1 MEEFK
6 MNNDYEIKMDG
17 KEHKFGEAT
26 RFTKDGKGRFDLI
39 PGDVIEILENAKS
52 FDEIS
57 STTFTRTTVYTAAF
71 NKDFVYAI
79 LGMCVLN
86 YADTSDDQKDV
97 DLDKCFYSMIRDLAI
112 HFQKGAEKYGEHNCE
127 KGIPLWSFHDSG
139 LRHLTQWLLG
149 ENDEN
154 HFIAAVWNFVMA
166 IWTIKNHPGRCVEH
180 PVEETNVTDKQREAC
195 QEFLSSKWNDAEI
208 VINAQKD
215 VCQDFLSSKWDNAES
230 VIDDMVEKINLF
242 REGHKNG
249 KVRIKVKPRKRNCS
263 SINKFTRLEDL
274 PKPDKRSIR
283 EMYEDSLKE
292 KEMSENITHLRPL
305 EY

>member
-1 MEEFK
+1 MK
-6 MNNDYEIKMDG
+6 NYEIKMDG

-26 RFTKDGKGRFDLI
+26 RYTKDGKGRFDLI

-57 STTFTRTTVYTAAF
+57 STTFTSATVYSDAF
-71 NKDFVYAI
+71 NKNFVYAI

-86 YADTSDDQKDV
+86 YADTSDEQKDI

-127 KGIPLWSFHDSG
+127 RGIPLWSFHDSG

-149 ENDEN
+149 EHDEN

-166 IWTIKNHPGRCVEH
+166 IWTIKNHPERCGDH
-180 PVEETNVTDKQREAC
+180 FVEEINVTDAQKEAC

-215 VCQDFLSSKWDNAES
+215 VCQDFLSSKWDNFES
-230 VIDDMVEKINLF
+230 VVHDMVEMINAC
-242 REGHKNG
+242 EEEHKDE
-249 KVRIKVKPRKRNCS
+249 KVRVKVKPRKRNYS
-263 SINKFTRLEDL
+263 FMNKFPRVEDF

-283 EMYEDSLKE
+283 EMYEDFLKE

>member
-1 MEEFK
+1 MK
-6 MNNDYEIKMDG
+6 NYEIKMDG

-26 RFTKDGKGRFDLI
+26 RYTKDGKGRFDLI
-39 PGDVIEILENAKS
+39 PGDVIEILENVKS

-57 STTFTRTTVYTAAF
+57 STTFTSATVYSDAF
-71 NKDFVYAI
+71 NKNFVYAI

-86 YADTSDDQKDV
+86 YAGTSDEQKDV
-97 DLDKCFYSMIRDLAI
+97 DLDKCLYSMIRDLAI

-166 IWTIKNHPGRCVEH
+166 IWTIKNHPERCGDHFVKEIKA
-180 PVEETNVTDKQREAC
+180 TDVIDAQKGVC
-195 QEFLSSKWNDAEI
+195 QEFLSSKWNDPEI
-208 VINAQKD
+208 SIDAQKD
-215 VCQDFLSSKWDNAES
+215 VCLDFLSSKWDNFES
-230 VIDDMVEKINLF
+230 AVHDMVEMINAC
-242 REGHKNG
+242 EEEHKDE
-249 KVRIKVKPRKRNCS
+249 KVRVKVKPRKRNYS
-263 SINKFTRLEDL
+263 FMNKFPRVEDF

-283 EMYEDSLKE
+283 EMYEDFLKE

>member
-1 MEEFK
+1 MK
-6 MNNDYEIKMDG
+6 NYEIKMDG

-26 RFTKDGKGRFDLI
+26 RYTKDGKGRFDLI
-39 PGDVIEILENAKS
+39 PGDVIEILEDAKS

-57 STTFTRTTVYTAAF
+57 STTFTCTTVYTAAF

-86 YADTSDDQKDV
+86 YSDDTSYEQKDV

-149 ENDEN
+149 EHDEN

-166 IWTIKNHPGRCVEH
+166 IWTIKNHPERCGDH
-180 PVEETNVTDKQREAC
+180 FVEEINVTDAQKEAC
-195 QEFLSSKWNDAEI
+195 QDS
-208 VINAQKD
+208 
-215 VCQDFLSSKWDNAES
+215 LSSKWDNAES

-242 REGHKNG
+242 SEGHKNG
-249 KVRIKVKPRKRNCS
+249 KVRIKVKPHKRNDS
-263 SINKFTRLEDL
+263 FINKIPILEDL
-274 PKPDKRSIR
+274 PKPDMRTIR

-292 KEMSENITHLRPL
+292 KEMSDNTTHLRHL

>member
-1 MEEFK
+1 MK
-6 MNNDYEIKMDG
+6 NYEIKMDG

-26 RFTKDGKGRFDLI
+26 RYTKDGKGRFDLI

-57 STTFTRTTVYTAAF
+57 STTFTSATVYTAAF

-86 YADTSDDQKDV
+86 YSDDTSYEQKDV
-97 DLDKCFYSMIRDLAI
+97 DLDKCLYSMIRDLAI

-149 ENDEN
+149 EHDEN

-166 IWTIKNHPGRCVEH
+166 IWTIKNHPERCGDH
-180 PVEETNVTDKQREAC
+180 FVEEINVTDAQKEACQDSLSSKWYNVDCTINAQKDAC
-195 QEFLSSKWNDAEI
+195 QEFLSSKW
-208 VINAQKD
+208 
-215 VCQDFLSSKWDNAES
+215 DNVES
-230 VIDDMVEKINLF
+230 VIDDMVEKINSC

-249 KVRIKVKPRKRNCS
+249 KVRIKVKPHKRNDS
-263 SINKFTRLEDL
+263 FISRFPRLEDL

-292 KEMSENITHLRPL
+292 KQMSENRTHLRPL

>member
-1 MEEFK
+1 MK
-6 MNNDYEIKMDG
+6 NYEIKMDG

-26 RFTKDGKGRFDLI
+26 RYTKDGKGRFDLI

-52 FDEIS
+52 FDEIY
-57 STTFTRTTVYTAAF
+57 STTFTSATVYSNAF
-71 NKDFVYAI
+71 NKNFVYAI

-86 YADTSDDQKDV
+86 YADDTSYEQKDV

-149 ENDEN
+149 EHDEN

-166 IWTIKNHPGRCVEH
+166 IWTINNHPERCVEH
-180 PVEETNVTDKQREAC
+180 PMEETNVTDKQKEAC

-215 VCQDFLSSKWDNAES
+215 VCQDFLSSKWDNFES
-230 VIDDMVEKINLF
+230 VVHDMVEMINAC
-242 REGHKNG
+242 EEEHKDE
-249 KVRIKVKPRKRNCS
+249 KVRVKVKPRKRNYS
-263 SINKFTRLEDL
+263 FMNKFPRVEDF

-283 EMYEDSLKE
+283 EMYEDFLKE

>member
-1 MEEFK
+1 MK
-6 MNNDYEIKMDG
+6 NYEIKMDG
-17 KEHKFGEAT
+17 KERKFGEAT
-26 RFTKDGKGRFDLI
+26 RYTKDGKGRFDLI

-57 STTFTRTTVYTAAF
+57 STTFTSATVYSDAF
-71 NKDFVYAI
+71 NKNFVYAI

-86 YADTSDDQKDV
+86 YADTSDEQKDV

-127 KGIPLWSFHDSG
+127 RGIPLWSFHDSG

-166 IWTIKNHPGRCVEH
+166 IWTIKNHPERCGDHFVKEIKA
-180 PVEETNVTDKQREAC
+180 TD
-195 QEFLSSKWNDAEI
+195 
-208 VINAQKD
+208 VIDAQKD
-215 VCQDFLSSKWDNAES
+215 VCQDFLSSKWDGFES
-230 VIDDMVEKINLF
+230 AVHDMVEMINAC
-242 REGHKNG
+242 EEEHKDE
-249 KVRIKVKPRKRNCS
+249 KVRVKVKPRKRNYS
-263 SINKFTRLEDL
+263 FMNKFPRVEDF

-283 EMYEDSLKE
+283 EMYEDFLKE
-292 KEMSENITHLRPL
+292 KEMSENITHRRPL

>member
-1 MEEFK
+1 MK
-6 MNNDYEIKMDG
+6 NYEIKMDG

-26 RFTKDGKGRFDLI
+26 RYTKDGKGRFDLI
-39 PGDVIEILENAKS
+39 PGDVIEILEDAKS

-57 STTFTRTTVYTAAF
+57 STTFTSATVYSNAF
-71 NKDFVYAI
+71 NKNFVYAI

-86 YADTSDDQKDV
+86 YSDDTSYEQKDV

-149 ENDEN
+149 EHDEN

-166 IWTIKNHPGRCVEH
+166 IWTIKNHPERCGDH
-180 PVEETNVTDKQREAC
+180 FVEEINVTDAQKETCQDSLSSKWYNVDCTINAQKDAC
-195 QEFLSSKWNDAEI
+195 QEFLSSKW
-208 VINAQKD
+208 
-215 VCQDFLSSKWDNAES
+215 DNVES
-230 VIDDMVEKINLF
+230 VIDDMVEKINPF
-242 REGHKNG
+242 SEGHKNG
-249 KVRIKVKPRKRNCS
+249 KVRIKVKPHKRNDS
-263 SINKFTRLEDL
+263 FINKFPILEDL
-274 PKPDKRSIR
+274 PKPDMRTIR

-292 KEMSENITHLRPL
+292 KQMSDNTTHLRHL